1 MSHFRHRSFIL
12 TSDLDVDCQKMICYV
27 NVKLSKCLELKF
39 EQLVFENW
47 TDCNFWQTD
56 FISFDRW
63 NLEHSKIQ
71 SNQLNRFLN
80 RSVHPWSCSQPRPSM
95 GLNKAQDLRSEM
107 EGPYLWCH
115 DHLSK
120 VFIQPFFMVFKFLQ
134 IWNLENDILIFQNFA
149 TVLKYSLLFQST
161 KIDLQKKSSLL
172 LEKIRLNWTVQR
184 LKVESQKDGLRKWA
198 ALRSKSLPPEGQ

>member
-71 SNQLNRFLN
+71 SNQLNRFLIGPFIPDHAPN
-80 RSVHPWSCSQPRPSM
+80 LGLVWAWTKPRIYVPKWKDHTYGVMIICRKYLFSHFLWFSSFSRFEILKTTFWYFKILPLFEIFASVSKYENWPS
-95 GLNKAQDLRSEM
+95 
-107 EGPYLWCH
+107 
-115 DHLSK
+115 
-120 VFIQPFFMVFKFLQ
+120 
-134 IWNLENDILIFQNFA
+134 
-149 TVLKYSLLFQST
+149 
-161 KIDLQKKSSLL
+161 
-172 LEKIRLNWTVQR
+172 EKIFPFVGKNSVKLNGPKT
-184 LKVESQKDGLRKWA
+184 
-198 ALRSKSLPPEGQ
+198 